1 MRRSTLQP
9 GSSYQFGAH
18 TACFM
23 GGEFRLENVEFTR
36 TGQAANMGPSEYR
49 VFETHSHTGTPHC
62 GSHCRGRIMHDHHQ
76 PLSHCTFNTQFL
88 RAAGRYSSHVHLLSP
103 GRNVDT
109 FKSYIRNNSYHQ
121 TFQRAVTIHSTDHAV
136 ARDNVAYQVRIG
148 CRFCEGGGLMR
159 VIYTYTGMH
168 MPDAHHHI
176 LLLDYCLIFYR
187 TAHVRTIFA
196 GT

>member
-1 MRRSTLQP
+1 MLRRSTLQP
-9 GSSYQFGAH
+9 GNSYKFGAH

-36 TGQAANMGPSEYR
+36 TGQAANMGPSDTACLKLILTLAR
-49 VFETHSHTGTPHC
+49 STAVPTAAAASCMTTTTASHRHR
-62 GSHCRGRIMHDHHQ
+62 HR

-88 RAAGRYSSHVHLLSP
+88 RAAGRYSSHLHLLSP

-159 VIYTYTGMH
+159 VYIYIIYIHGHAHAGCTSTY
-168 MPDAHHHI
+168 I
-176 LLLDYCLIFYR
+176 IIRLLFL
-187 TAHVRTIFA
+187 
-196 GT
+196 